1 MKKFVPVFL
10 VFLVVLSGLQLT
22 NAGNLQDEL
31 KNINNRIITNKR
43 RLTETKRYQDVLNV
57 KEKSKLD
64 EQEKVKG
71 LLDEYETKTA
81 STQQEITETVKRIK
95 ESRKSMETKGRE
107 LDKKR
112 DEVGKLLTFV
122 HKFSQNRFIDYV
134 FSAESF
140 SELTGRARFTNKILN
155 GTVKAITDLHLE
167 SSRIETARQNL
178 EKDKQRLAELKTE
191 YKTQVERYGSL
202 KKKNEQ
208 VLNDIK
214 NQKQWTKEEL
224 ARIQRQLDNDQAQVK
239 IILKKI
245 AEEEERR
252 KRAAYK
258 GAYMW
263 PVTVNG
269 PIGPFGMRK
278 HPIFGDVRMH
288 TGIDIDAKMGAPI
301 VAAGDGFVGF
311 VGWLGGYGN
320 LVILSHGNGV
330 TTFYAHMSRFGCSK
344 GQQVKKGQLIGYI
357 GSTGWSTG
365 PHLHFE
371 YRINDKPMNP
381 LNYLPR

>member
-1 MKKFVPVFL
+1 MKKIVPALLACLIAFSSTPL
-10 VFLVVLSGLQLT
+10 IK
-22 NAGNLQDEL
+22 AGNLQDEL
-31 KNINNRIITNKR
+31 RSINNRIITNKR
-43 RLTETKRYQDVLNV
+43 RLSETKRYQDVLGI

-64 EQEKVKG
+64 EQATVKG

-81 STQQEITETVKRIK
+81 STQQEIVETVKRI
-95 ESRKSMETKGRE
+95 EEARKNMETKGRE

-191 YKTQVERYGSL
+191 YKTLVERYGGL
-202 KKKNEQ
+202 KKKNDQ
-208 VLNDIK
+208 ILNDIK
-214 NQKQWTKEEL
+214 NQKQWTKDEL
-224 ARIQRQLDNDQAQVK
+224 IRIQRQLDNDQAQVK

-258 GAYMW
+258 GAYTW
-263 PVTVNG
+263 PIPVKG

-301 VAAGDGFVGF
+301 MAAGDGFVGF
-311 VGWLGGYGN
+311 VGQLGGYGN
-320 LVILSHGNGV
+320 LVILSHGNGI

-344 GQQVKKGQLIGYI
+344 GQQVKKGQVIGYI

-381 LNYLPR
+381 LSYLPR